1 MNKNA
6 CSEVYQVLQYLPEVE
21 YKKIPKEKIQYLKNS
36 MNKDY
41 KKICSINTK
50 IEDIELSEEAMEI
63 FLSLFYNYIA
73 NNVQKTK
80 LENFLTQ
87 RNKENEDKFK
97 SENLFNNISKT
108 NYTKINNI
116 EKENSLIQI
125 DEKSIIY
132 QIKKVFSK
140 ILAKFGISKKM

>member
-1 MNKNA
+1 
-6 CSEVYQVLQYLPEVE
+6 
-21 YKKIPKEKIQYLKNS
+21 
-36 MNKDY
+36 
-41 KKICSINTK
+41 
-50 IEDIELSEEAMEI
+50 MEI

-80 LENFLTQ
+80 LENFLKQ

-140 ILAKFGISKKM
+140 ILAKFGIN

>member
-80 LENFLTQ
+80 LENHTWELSFQ
-87 RNKENEDKFK
+87 KR
-97 SENLFNNISKT
+97 
-108 NYTKINNI
+108 
-116 EKENSLIQI
+116 EKEI
-125 DEKSIIY
+125 
-132 QIKKVFSK
+132 
-140 ILAKFGISKKM
+140 

>member
-1 MNKNA
+1 
-6 CSEVYQVLQYLPEVE
+6 
-21 YKKIPKEKIQYLKNS
+21 
-36 MNKDY
+36 
-41 KKICSINTK
+41 
-50 IEDIELSEEAMEI
+50 MEI

-140 ILAKFGISKKM
+140 ILAKFGINKKM